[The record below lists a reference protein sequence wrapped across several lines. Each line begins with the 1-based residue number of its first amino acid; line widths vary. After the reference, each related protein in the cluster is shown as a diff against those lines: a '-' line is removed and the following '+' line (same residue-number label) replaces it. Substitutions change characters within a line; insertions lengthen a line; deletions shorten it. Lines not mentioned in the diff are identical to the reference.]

1 MRPRRNRR
9 HREFAWCEFA
19 CSSST
24 WRSSSAAS
32 SLARRFYK
40 VRLGSTRTLQNSL
53 EHISKYYDV
62 EKIINL
68 TSPTR
73 PRHHTGMR
81 FRVFAVVGVVGRII
95 GRPDT
100 DPGK

>member
-1 MRPRRNRR
+1 
-9 HREFAWCEFA
+9 
-19 CSSST
+19 
-24 WRSSSAAS
+24 
-32 SLARRFYK
+32 
-40 VRLGSTRTLQNSL
+40 
-53 EHISKYYDV
+53 
-62 EKIINL
+62 L

-73 PRHHTGMR
+73 PRHDTGMR